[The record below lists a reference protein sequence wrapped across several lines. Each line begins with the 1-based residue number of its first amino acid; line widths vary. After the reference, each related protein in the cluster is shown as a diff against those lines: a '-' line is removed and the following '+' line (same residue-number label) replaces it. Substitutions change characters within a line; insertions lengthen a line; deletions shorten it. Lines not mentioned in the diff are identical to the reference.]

1 MTQYATFT
9 YDDTDA
15 VASEIDEIY
24 SFHERH
30 AFAEHARTWRAH
42 FPAGLEWDSAGAD
55 AQDSFVADCLA
66 AVALPP
72 SDRTAAAAAC
82 LVHIAHGTYAR
93 RGMPLLDARSRLTH
107 FRAGEEGLRTGVFT
121 EGMPQEV
128 QLARMADEG
137 ARLCRLGAHRTIGA
151 ALAAVHGAR
160 DWAALSLLLQVLCL
174 QCLAGRRDAAFA
186 ASLALPLPDGT
197 TLVRTLFELLGET
210 QEQIP
215 KGFPFKKV
223 GPSAGART
231 STRSRS
237 PLTVVDGPLFTTQL
251 ILTLWRVMLVAW
263 GDFAALPLLRDVARA
278 EAGLPPLRQGGC
290 DPLTN
295 PHRAALRFL
304 HVLTR
309 RPDVGCGGQGRHTSR
324 RSRTL
329 PTLKSRRRPNFTAW
343 SAQDRRPP
351 KRACKCKLATC

>member
-55 AQDSFVADCLA
+55 AQDSFVADCLVV
-66 AVALPP
+66 VALPP

-82 LVHIAHGTYAR
+82 LVHIAHGASPTPPHAD
-93 RGMPLLDARSRLTH
+93 PASTSVRLTLCCASH
-107 FRAGEEGLRTGVFT
+107 GSCVGMFT

-160 DWAALSLLLQVLCL
+160 DWASLSLLLQVLCL

-186 ASLALPLPDGT
+186 ASLATPLSDGT

-223 GPSAGART
+223 GPALPPALAHVRAPGPPPR
-231 STRSRS
+231 
-237 PLTVVDGPLFTTQL
+237 PLT
-251 ILTLWRVMLVAW
+251 LTL
-263 GDFAALPLLRDVARA
+263 
-278 EAGLPPLRQGGC
+278 
-290 DPLTN
+290 
-295 PHRAALRFL
+295 
-304 HVLTR
+304 
-309 RPDVGCGGQGRHTSR
+309 
-324 RSRTL
+324 
-329 PTLKSRRRPNFTAW
+329 
-343 SAQDRRPP
+343 
-351 KRACKCKLATC
+351 